1 MEWHEIF
8 IEILK
13 GLIIVV
19 PLVVSLVKYIKQA
32 IQEKNWQQLVA
43 LVMKLMA
50 EAEEKYDNGADR
62 KTWVLSMIEASANTI
77 NYPIDIDQ
85 VSALIDS
92 LCDMSKIVNAP
103 NKEEKIEE

>member
-8 IEILK
+8 VEILK

-32 IQEKNWQQLVA
+32 IQERNWQQLVA
-43 LVMKLMA
+43 LVMNLMA
-50 EAEEKYDNGADR
+50 EAEGKFDNGTDR

-77 NYPIDIDQ
+77 NYPIDIEQ
-85 VSALIDS
+85 VGVLNDS
-92 LCDMSKIVNAP
+92 LCAMSKVVNAP
-103 NKEEKIEE
+103 NSEEKIEE